1 MGETMKIGIMTME
14 QYKNRTIAVAAGRYS
29 PGRNEPK
36 VWFPSIESALQVLSN
51 KNQDLLRIIVEK
63 KPDSLTELADMTG
76 RSKSNLSRTL
86 KTMERYGIIDII
98 RESRRIIPLPKA
110 KRFQIDIQLT
120 APQHQ
125 GRVATPK
132 KA

>member
-14 QYKNRTIAVAAGRYS
+14 QYKKRTIAIAGGRYS
-29 PGRNEPK
+29 PGKNEPK
-36 VWFPSIESALQVLSN
+36 VWFHSIESALQVLSS

-76 RSKSNLSRTL
+76 RSRSNLSRTL
-86 KTMERYGIIDII
+86 KTMERYGIVEIV
-98 RESRRIIPLPKA
+98 RENRRIIPLPKA

-120 APQHQ
+120 TSQHQ
-125 GRVATPK
+125 GRVASGKNP
-132 KA
+132 